1 MFKLPQTRRF
11 MKLIL
16 ILAGIGLFLALI
28 TAPLMPEVFVV
39 ALICIIL
46 LVIGL
51 ALILKIFEWICF
63 GSDD

>member
-1 MFKLPQTRRF
+1 

-63 GSDD
+63 GSDDQIHS

>member
-1 MFKLPQTRRF
+1 

-28 TAPLMPEVFVV
+28 TATFVPEVFVF
-39 ALICIIL
+39 ALIFIIL

-51 ALILKIFEWICF
+51 ALILKIFEWISF